1 MRLIPCWFT
10 LAAGRGTGARSGGW
24 IHFNDSPACRGVVPD
39 DCPSLARKR
48 LLGSENDSGSK
59 VLKAL
64 RGGLGPLPPSSDHRC
79 DLLQGLGREYRP
91 DLCVPS
97 LVPLHAGNGPQLLEQ
112 ARAVGVDGQGE
123 LARKQAGRTVHAVAV
138 PFDLAVPS
146 GNDREPFPIGLNAEP
161 VRLRYL
167 PQLLNGALPLRHLSP
182 TRLSDHWGRRGN
194 RTVLSSRLH
203 EGVARC

>member
-1 MRLIPCWFT
+1 MGADRAFSLWEVAPNAVLIPIFLAVSNVIPGFLWARIT
-10 LAAGRGTGARSGGW
+10 LATCSRASGGKY
-24 IHFNDSPACRGVVPD
+24 SP
-39 DCPSLARKR
+39 
-48 LLGSENDSGSK
+48 N
-59 VLKAL
+59 
-64 RGGLGPLPPSSDHRC
+64 
-79 DLLQGLGREYRP
+79 
-91 DLCVPS
+91 LCVPS

-146 GNDREPFPIGLNAEP
+146 GNDREPFRVGLNAEP

-167 PQLLNGALPLRHLSP
+167 PQLLNGTLPLRHLSP
-182 TRLSDHWGRRGN
+182 TRLSDHWGSCRN

-203 EGVARC
+203 EGVAG